1 MHFDHIISFRHNFK
15 EEVNITFF
23 DDEICIDR
31 TEKNRALKWYFSIQQ
46 SDKIVLKSSK
56 NILIIVLE

>member
-1 MHFDHIISFRHNFK
+1 MKNGI
-15 EEVNITFF
+15 
-23 DDEICIDR
+23 EICIDR

-46 SDKIVLKSSK
+46 SDKTVLKSSK